1 MSVEKDIQ
9 SNQLNIDPNEF
20 AMNIIRNNQKQPG
33 QTNQRFVKDQLTLYL
48 EAFYLI
54 QDFDQLETS
63 QFQNMK
69 QQQIS
74 DLFDKMLSRRFDP

>member
-74 DLFDKMLSRRFDP
+74 DLFDKMLSRRFNP